1 MNGTNG
7 NQPGYPEN
15 ALVPYPV
22 IVAATKGDPDA
33 MKMVLQHFS
42 GYIARLSMRKLYDE
56 RGNVYFLTNKS
67 CKFVYP
73 TAAIEKLRGDE
84 VLRLEIVPDT
94 QSNTWKYI
102 ERVYTQDDI
111 RRIEQEPIALAILGR
126 DKGLLDEKYRKTITD
141 ILTILSD
148 KYQQEVY
155 TSNKPQHEIE
165 AIIMIFSSFETP
177 AITILYT
184 DKCCLEIN
192 INKNNDYEHMEI
204 TGQHT
209 IPDNYNITQKFNK

>member
-1 MNGTNG
+1 MTKKQLMSIIGFF
-7 NQPGYPEN
+7 
-15 ALVPYPV
+15 V
-22 IVAATKGDPDA
+22 IIV
-33 MKMVLQHFS
+33 S
-42 GYIARLSMRKLYDE
+42 IA
-56 RGNVYFLTNKS
+56 GVYFLTNKS

-148 KYQQEVY
+148 KYQQEAY

-184 DKCCLEIN
+184 DKCELEIN
-192 INKNNDYEHMEI
+192 VNIDNNYEHMKI
-204 TGQHT
+204 IGRHHV
-209 IPDNYNITQKFNK
+209 PDNYNITQKFNK

>member
-1 MNGTNG
+1 MTKKRLMSIIGL
-7 NQPGYPEN
+7 
-15 ALVPYPV
+15 LV
-22 IVAATKGDPDA
+22 I
-33 MKMVLQHFS
+33 
-42 GYIARLSMRKLYDE
+42 IA
-56 RGNVYFLTNKS
+56 GIAGVYFLTNKS

-141 ILTILSD
+141 ILTILSN
-148 KYQQEVY
+148 KYQ
-155 TSNKPQHEIE
+155 
-165 AIIMIFSSFETP
+165 
-177 AITILYT
+177 
-184 DKCCLEIN
+184 
-192 INKNNDYEHMEI
+192 
-204 TGQHT
+204 
-209 IPDNYNITQKFNK
+209 